1 MLDFDEKSNM
11 HRCMRDSNGGWA
23 YAWRRVRDPLPDI
36 FAPTRSSSSG
46 DPSGECPRD
55 EERIIRKKIRQ
66 RVVPTVDGSLELTTR
81 RNPIVNIL

>member
-11 HRCMRDSNGGWA
+11 HRCMRDSNSGWA

-46 DPSGECPRD
+46 DPSGMSTRRRKD
-55 EERIIRKKIRQ
+55 YQKKISTKGCTDGGW
-66 RVVPTVDGSLELTTR
+66 VVGIDHTAKP
-81 RNPIVNIL
+81 